1 LNSDTHNGAGRRPV
15 LHAASAITADR
26 GACGLPCG
34 IRPRDI
40 CFDPPVG
47 RSRGDK
53 VCDRN
58 HRTCVTREMAD
69 DMIDVLAALHARF
82 HGDGE
87 LATRYRW
94 VAGYPR

>member
-1 LNSDTHNGAGRRPV
+1 
-15 LHAASAITADR
+15 
-26 GACGLPCG
+26 
-34 IRPRDI
+34 
-40 CFDPPVG
+40 
-47 RSRGDK
+47 
-53 VCDRN
+53 
-58 HRTCVTREMAD
+58 MAD